1 MENNKSGLSVAA
13 MVLGIIGIALSF
25 IPIIN
30 NAAFVLGI
38 LAFIFGLICLFK
50 KKGIGKAVTGVILG
64 VTAIVVTIVMQTY
77 TVKSIDKAL
86 DDFSSDMSDI
96 TGDNTESLLKNDIE
110 VTFGTFQIENDEF
123 FESYKLPVTIK
134 NKGKEKSSF
143 SVKIEAVDAS
153 SARIDNDTVYVDSLN
168 AGQTQEAEA
177 FTLITEETAQK
188 FKNAEFKVLEV
199 SKY

>member
-1 MENNKSGLSVAA
+1 MENKKSGLSIAA
-13 MVLGIIGIALSF
+13 MILGIIGIALSF

-64 VTAIVVTIVMQTY
+64 VAAIVVTIVMQTY
-77 TVKSIDKAL
+77 TVKSIDKAI

-134 NKGKEKSSF
+134 
-143 SVKIEAVDAS
+143 IEAVDAS
-153 SARIDNDTVYVDSLN
+153 GARIDDDTVYVDSLN

>member
-1 MENNKSGLSVAA
+1 
-13 MVLGIIGIALSF
+13 
-25 IPIIN
+25 
-30 NAAFVLGI
+30 
-38 LAFIFGLICLFK
+38 
-50 KKGIGKAVTGVILG
+50 
-64 VTAIVVTIVMQTY
+64 MQTY

-153 SARIDNDTVYVDSLN
+153 GARIDNDTVYVDSLN

>member
-1 MENNKSGLSVAA
+1 
-13 MVLGIIGIALSF
+13 
-25 IPIIN
+25 
-30 NAAFVLGI
+30 
-38 LAFIFGLICLFK
+38 
-50 KKGIGKAVTGVILG
+50 
-64 VTAIVVTIVMQTY
+64 MQTY